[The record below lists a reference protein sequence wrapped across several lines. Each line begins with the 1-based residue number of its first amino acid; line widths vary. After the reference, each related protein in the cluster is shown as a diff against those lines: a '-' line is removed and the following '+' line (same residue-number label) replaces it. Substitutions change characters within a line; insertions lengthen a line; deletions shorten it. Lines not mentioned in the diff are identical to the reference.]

1 MLNYRSQTKEIQ
13 KVVQTGLLVAI
24 ALVIRSFSYMIYIGG
39 APAIRISFSGP
50 FSKLPGILFG
60 PLYGG
65 ITGGLMD
72 VLGYLLKPEGGY
84 IPWFTVTSI
93 SGGVLTAFLWRWV
106 QNISKQQLQRILLL
120 GFIGVAILG
129 IANRVMNIS
138 KFELLWIP
146 IIGFGFLAM
155 DLYLSKKW
163 KKNQGQIYF
172 LKLLIAIGISGLLV
186 TTINTYFLK
195 LFIPALSK
203 KGFLA
208 LWIPRLME
216 ELVIIPIQA
225 YIMTLLLHIYEKF
238 LVK

>member
-93 SGGVLTAFLWRWV
+93 IGGALTALLWRWV
-106 QNISKQQLQRILLL
+106 QNISRQQLQRILLL
-120 GFIGVAILG
+120 GFIGIAILG

-163 KKNQGQIYF
+163 EKNQGQIYF